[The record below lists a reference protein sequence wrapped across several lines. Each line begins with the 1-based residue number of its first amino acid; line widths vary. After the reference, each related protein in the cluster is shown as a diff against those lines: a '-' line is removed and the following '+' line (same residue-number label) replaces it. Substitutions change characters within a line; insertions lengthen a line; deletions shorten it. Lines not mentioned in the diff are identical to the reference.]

1 MVAKNEKPSFD
12 CLACDRHE
20 KNYCNGTSRNLPV
33 HRSISI
39 GWSGASCY
47 AAYHQ
52 IEKKGQTDLLPFFA
66 LLKNENA
73 TSGHARRLC
82 FPDLLHHR
90 HAFPSAWLH

>member
-1 MVAKNEKPSFD
+1 MVLPTTCLRNAPSQF
-12 CLACDRHE
+12 A
-20 KNYCNGTSRNLPV
+20 
-33 HRSISI
+33 
-39 GWSGASCY
+39 GAARVATLHIIKSK
-47 AAYHQ
+47 
-52 IEKKGQTDLLPFFA
+52 KKGQTDLLPFFA